1 VGIIKGKQFNEIGF
15 KGQAFRLNM
24 FTEIINGI
32 GLSIGV
38 IRDAKKTSVP
48 IIGIRLPF

>member
-1 VGIIKGKQFNEIGF
+1 
-15 KGQAFRLNM
+15 M
-24 FTEIINGI
+24 FTEINGI
-32 GLSIGV
+32 GFSLGT